1 MGVMLNQPASL
12 SLSYNLQFY
21 VRYFYFYLFLTP
33 TIIVLIYNFF
43 GNLNGVE
50 VCTFIGN
57 KDQP

>member
-21 VRYFYFYLFLTP
+21 VRYFYLFLTP